1 MAKPHLSFY
10 LVLFFLLIPLFQCFS
25 VFAEENQDV
34 KNEPLVS
41 AVKIEGLGRTK
52 ESYMLSVLGKYV
64 GIPES
69 RIDLHEVK
77 VTLEE
82 LELFSETEVSL
93 QKDENGAIVLFVKV
107 KEKWSFIPI
116 PFFMYSSSTGFMGG
130 AFVMDMNAFGIKDN
144 YVVGGVFSKN
154 IQLALM
160 AYSRPSRDIRHPGF
174 TVGASFIRRDN
185 EEKNLS
191 GKKIFEYNAM
201 GGSVYA
207 AVSDKIT
214 AHSKINAGLRYSYT
228 NAGVKKKYA
237 EYKEKVK
244 SFHAIT
250 PGVGW
255 DISFSSLNEW
265 FLSVKSFS
273 IDGAVTVLAS
283 GSCAESLGFKFTIQY
298 PLPVTRLRVLT
309 QYALYLSNNLPVPL
323 RPTQMVV
330 GTTIM
335 PDKFHGTK
343 MGGADFG
350 LEVGILNTKFVMFS
364 AYGLLEQFAGEDS
377 DGSFVMNFGYS
388 TGLKMYLKKLAIPA
402 IAVGVSHNLMQNEIK
417 FSATIGM
424 GGF

>member
-1 MAKPHLSFY
+1 MAKPYFSFY
-10 LVLFFLLIPLFQCFS
+10 LVLFFLIITFLPCFS

-34 KNEPLVS
+34 KNGVLVS
-41 AVKIEGLGRTK
+41 ALKFEGLERTK

-64 GIPES
+64 GTPES

-93 QKDENGAIVLFVKV
+93 QKDENGATVLFIKV
-107 KEKWSFIPI
+107 KEKWSFIPV

-130 AFVMDMNAFGIKDN
+130 AFVMDMNAFGIRDN
-144 YVVGGVFSKN
+144 YVIGGVFSKN

-160 AYSRPSRDIRHPGF
+160 AYSRPSRDIKHPGF
-174 TVGASFIRRDN
+174 TVGASFTRRDN

-191 GKKIFEYNAM
+191 GDKIFEYNAM
-201 GGSVYA
+201 TGSVYA

-228 NAGVKKKYA
+228 NANVKKKYA

-273 IDGAVTVLAS
+273 IDGGVTVLTS

-309 QYALYLSNNLPVPL
+309 QYALYMSNNLPIPL
-323 RPTQMVV
+323 RPTQMIV

-350 LEVGILNTKFVMFS
+350 LEAGILNTKFVMFS

-402 IAVGVSHNLMQNEIK
+402 ISVGVSHNLMQNEIK

>member
-1 MAKPHLSFY
+1 MAKPYFSFY
-10 LVLFFLLIPLFQCFS
+10 LVFFFLFIPLFQCFCA
-25 VFAEENQDV
+25 FAEENQDV
-34 KNEPLVS
+34 KNGALVS

-52 ESYMLSVLGKYV
+52 ESYMLSVLGKYA

-93 QKDENGAIVLFVKV
+93 KKDENGASVLFIKV
-107 KEKWSFIPI
+107 KEKWSFIPV

-130 AFVMDMNAFGIKDN
+130 AFVMDTNAFGIRDN

-160 AYSRPSRDIRHPGF
+160 AYSRPTRDIRHPGF
-174 TVGASFIRRDN
+174 TVGASFNHRDN

-191 GKKIFEYNAM
+191 GEKIFEYNAM

-228 NAGVKKKYA
+228 NAGVKKKYT

-255 DISFSSLNEW
+255 DVSFSSLNEW

>member
-1 MAKPHLSFY
+1 M
-10 LVLFFLLIPLFQCFS
+10 FFLLIPLFPCFCA
-25 VFAEENQDV
+25 FAEENQDV
-34 KNEPLVS
+34 KDGSLVS
-41 AVKIEGLGRTK
+41 AIKIEGLGRTK
-52 ESYMLSVLGKYV
+52 ESYMLSVLEKYV
-64 GIPES
+64 GISES
-69 RIDLHEVK
+69 RINLQEVK

-82 LELFSETEVSL
+82 LELFSETEVSI
-93 QKDENGAIVLFVKV
+93 QKDGNGATVLFIKV
-107 KEKWSFIPI
+107 KEKLSFIPI

-130 AFVMDMNAFGIKDN
+130 AFVMDTNAFGIRDN

-174 TVGASFIRRDN
+174 TVGASFNHRDN

-191 GKKIFEYNAM
+191 GRKIFEYNAM

-207 AVSDKIT
+207 SVSDKIT

-228 NAGVKKKYA
+228 NVNVNKKYS

-244 SFHAIT
+244 SFHAVT

-255 DISFSSLNEW
+255 EASFSSLNEW

-273 IDGAVTVLAS
+273 IDGGVTVLTS
-283 GSCAESLGFKFTIQY
+283 GSCAESLGLKLSIQH

-309 QYALYLSNNLPVPL
+309 QYAIYLSNDLPIPL

-343 MGGADFG
+343 MGGADLG
-350 LEVGILNTKFVMFS
+350 LEAGILNTKYVMFS
-364 AYGLLEQFAGEDS
+364 AYGLLEQFAGEDF

-388 TGLKMYLKKLAIPA
+388 TGLKMYLKKIAIPA

>member
-1 MAKPHLSFY
+1 MAKPYFSFY
-10 LVLFFLLIPLFQCFS
+10 LVLFFLIITFLPCFS

-34 KNEPLVS
+34 KNGALVS
-41 AVKIEGLGRTK
+41 ALKFEGLERTR
-52 ESYMLSVLGKYV
+52 ESYMFAVLGKYV
-64 GIPES
+64 GMSES

-93 QKDENGAIVLFVKV
+93 KKDENGASVLFIKV
-107 KEKWSFIPI
+107 KEKWSFIPV

-130 AFVMDMNAFGIKDN
+130 AFVMDTNAFGIRDN
-144 YVVGGVFSKN
+144 YVLGGVFSKN

-160 AYSRPSRDIRHPGF
+160 AYSRPSRDIKHPGF
-174 TVGASFIRRDN
+174 TVGASFTRRDN

-191 GKKIFEYNAM
+191 GDKIFEYNAM
-201 GGSVYA
+201 TGSVYA

-214 AHSKINAGLRYSYT
+214 AHSKINAGLRYNYT
-228 NAGVKKKYA
+228 NAGVKKKYS
-237 EYKEKVK
+237 EYKEKIK

-250 PGVGW
+250 PGLGW

-265 FLSVKSFS
+265 FMSVKSFS
-273 IDGAVTVLAS
+273 IDGAVTVLTS

-298 PLPVTRLRVLT
+298 PLPVTRLRLLT
-309 QYALYLSNNLPVPL
+309 QYALYLSNNLPIPL

-335 PDKFHGTK
+335 PDKFHGTR
-343 MGGADFG
+343 MGGAGLG

-388 TGLKMYLKKLAIPA
+388 TGLKMYLKKLAVPA
-402 IAVGVSHNLMQNEIK
+402 ISVGVSHNLMQNEIK

>member
-1 MAKPHLSFY
+1 MAKPYFSFY
-10 LVLFFLLIPLFQCFS
+10 LVLFFLIITFLPCFS

-34 KNEPLVS
+34 KNGALVS
-41 AVKIEGLGRTK
+41 ALKFEGLERTK
-52 ESYMLSVLGKYV
+52 KSYMFAVLGKYV
-64 GIPES
+64 GISES

-93 QKDENGAIVLFVKV
+93 KKDENGASVLFIKV
-107 KEKWSFIPI
+107 KEKWSFIPV

-130 AFVMDMNAFGIKDN
+130 AFVMDTNAFGIRDN
-144 YVVGGVFSKN
+144 YVLGGVFSKN

-160 AYSRPSRDIRHPGF
+160 AYSRPSRDIKHPGF
-174 TVGASFIRRDN
+174 TVGASFTRRDN
-185 EEKNLS
+185 EEQNLS
-191 GKKIFEYNAM
+191 GDKIFEYNAM
-201 GGSVYA
+201 TGSVYA

-214 AHSKINAGLRYSYT
+214 AHSKINAGLRYNYT
-228 NAGVKKKYA
+228 NAGVKKKYS
-237 EYKEKVK
+237 EYKEKIK

-250 PGVGW
+250 HGIGW

-265 FLSVKSFS
+265 FMSVKSFS
-273 IDGAVTVLAS
+273 IDGGVTVLTS
-283 GSCAESLGFKFTIQY
+283 GSCAESIGLQLSIQH

-309 QYALYLSNNLPVPL
+309 QYALFWSNNLPVTL
-323 RPTQMVV
+323 RPSQMVV

-343 MGGADFG
+343 MGGADLG

-388 TGLKMYLKKLAIPA
+388 TGLKMYLKKLAVPA
-402 IAVGVSHNLMQNEIK
+402 ISVGVSHNLMQNEIK